1 MSKPDLVIFDLDNTI
16 LNGDSDYSMI
26 NYLVD
31 INLLDEAA
39 KLKNDEFIQD
49 YQEGRLDFNEYTNFA
64 LKPYLGM
71 TQDEINKII
80 LPFVKTII
88 EPMINIF
95 ALKLIHDHHDNGHTI
110 LLASATNELIVKPIA
125 QRLGINHVIGTK
137 VKFKNNQCSGE
148 FIPPSAL
155 GSGKL
160 KLVKAWMKAHK
171 FDDFSGVTFY
181 SDSINDLPL
190 LKAVEFPKA
199 VNPDIKLETIFND
212 RGWEVIYL
220 PRI

>member
-1 MSKPDLVIFDLDNTI
+1 MSKPDLAIFDLDNNI

-39 KLKNDEFIQD
+39 KLKNDEFIKD
-49 YQEGRLDFNEYTNFA
+49 YQQGQLDFNQYTNFA
-64 LKPYLGM
+64 LKPYIGK
-71 TQDEINKII
+71 TQDEINEII
-80 LPFVKTII
+80 LPFVETII

-137 VKFKNNQCSGE
+137 VEFKNNQCSGE

-160 KLVKAWMKAHK
+160 KLVKAWMKDHQ

-190 LKAVEFPKA
+190 LEAVEFPKA
-199 VNPDIKLETIFND
+199 VNPDTKLEAISNE
-212 RGWEVIYL
+212 RGWEIIYL
-220 PRI
+220 PLI

>member
-49 YQEGRLDFNEYTNFA
+49 YQDGSLDFNEYTHFA

-71 TQDEINKII
+71 TQDEINEII
-80 LPFVKTII
+80 LPFVKRII
-88 EPMINIF
+88 EPMINVF
-95 ALKLIHDHHDNGHTI
+95 ALKLIHDHRDKGHTI

-125 QRLGINHVIGTK
+125 QRLDINHVTVSYTHLTLPTI
-137 VKFKNNQCSGE
+137 
-148 FIPPSAL
+148 L
-155 GSGKL
+155 
-160 KLVKAWMKAHK
+160 LV
-171 FDDFSGVTFY
+171 
-181 SDSINDLPL
+181 
-190 LKAVEFPKA
+190 
-199 VNPDIKLETIFND
+199 
-212 RGWEVIYL
+212 
-220 PRI
+220 

>member
-1 MSKPDLVIFDLDNTI
+1 MSKPDLAIFDLDNTI

-31 INLLDEAA
+31 INLLDEAD

-49 YQEGRLDFNEYTNFA
+49 YQDGSLDFNEYTNFA

-71 TQDEINKII
+71 TQDEINEII

-137 VKFKNNQCSGE
+137 VEFKNNQCSGK

-160 KLVKAWMKAHK
+160 KLVKAWMKAHQ

-190 LKAVEFPKA
+190 MEAVEFPKA
-199 VNPDIKLETIFND
+199 VTPDIKLEAISNE
-212 RGWEVIYL
+212 RKWEVIYL